1 MKSSLVIILLCFTV
15 DLTLAQSVIGKW
27 KTIDDNT
34 GEARSIVDVFERGG
48 KVYGKITKLFRK
60 PGENPDPVCDEC
72 ETNDPRYLKKII
84 GMEFMEG
91 LIKDDQE
98 YGDGNI
104 LDPDNG
110 KVYRCKIWIED
121 NQLKVR
127 GYIGPFYRTQSWLK
141 VD

>member
-1 MKSSLVIILLCFTV
+1 MKSSLAIIILCFISH
-15 DLTLAQSVIGKW
+15 LTLSQSVIGKW

-48 KVYGKITKLFRK
+48 KVYGRITKLFRK

-98 YGDGNI
+98 YDDGNI

-110 KVYRCKIWIED
+110 KVYRCKIWVED

-141 VD
+141 AD

>member
-1 MKSSLVIILLCFTV
+1 
-15 DLTLAQSVIGKW
+15 
-27 KTIDDNT
+27 
-34 GEARSIVDVFERGG
+34 
-48 KVYGKITKLFRK
+48 
-60 PGENPDPVCDEC
+60 
-72 ETNDPRYLKKII
+72 
-84 GMEFMEG
+84 MEFMEG

>member
-1 MKSSLVIILLCFTV
+1 MKSSLAIILLCFIA
-15 DLTLAQSVIGKW
+15 DLTLAQSVIGRW

-48 KVYGKITKLFRK
+48 KVYGRITKLFRK
-60 PGENPDPVCDEC
+60 PGENPDPICDEC

-91 LIKDDQE
+91 LVKDDNE
-98 YGDGNI
+98 YGDGSI

-110 KVYRCKIWIED
+110 KVYRCKIWVED

-141 VD
+141 AE

>member
-141 VD
+141 AD

>member
-1 MKSSLVIILLCFTV
+1 MKSSLAIILLCLIA

-48 KVYGKITKLFRK
+48 KVYGRISKLFRK

-98 YGDGNI
+98 YDDGNI

-110 KVYRCKIWIED
+110 KVYRCKIWVED

-141 VD
+141 AD